1 MLSRYM
7 LLGKGKN
14 INLVFIGHFLT
25 IFFPLLFSEDSFR
38 YHVYQNYLLQLFWI
52 FVYVCNSKEQSKFM
66 LSPSVLSSLYLLISF
81 ILADLLFRN
90 DLYLLKQQYLYYL
103 SWNHIRI
110 AACYYNACFF
120 ILIMTYKLSIPVFIK
135 NGLNRKKAVKPLFFN
150 DFISLFLLFVF
161 LYYNIQIDLPGGN
174 IDLPIIAAT
183 LLAIIIF
190 IRISEIHSLYR
201 FILYIG
207 VIAIF
212 AIFRFDNKREAIFLF
227 FPIVL
232 LELSKIKSN
241 IFKITNILKMFLVI
255 IGAFSLI
262 IFMSIKRAD
271 NSQNT
276 NSITSLTDILP
287 QFIKYLSAETV
298 LPIIAD
304 NLEVN
309 YVYINSHQA
318 IEFIENKPTLKTYG
332 STYIKPL
339 FLFVSRE
346 LYPEKPEAVI
356 TLYTREFDAAAA
368 ATGYCLPLSLQ
379 TEAYWNFGVL
389 GGLVSI
395 FIIFLILNCC
405 YKYILISLEQRDT
418 IANVF
423 YLYVYY
429 VFFIL
434 YRDSGFEKVILWLP
448 VAYFFLKSIKII
460 YNKK

>member
-1 MLSRYM
+1 M
-7 LLGKGKN
+7 
-14 INLVFIGHFLT
+14 
-25 IFFPLLFSEDSFR
+25 
-38 YHVYQNYLLQLFWI
+38 
-52 FVYVCNSKEQSKFM
+52 
-66 LSPSVLSSLYLLISF
+66 
-81 ILADLLFRN
+81 
-90 DLYLLKQQYLYYL
+90 
-103 SWNHIRI
+103 
-110 AACYYNACFF
+110 
-120 ILIMTYKLSIPVFIK
+120 
-135 NGLNRKKAVKPLFFN
+135 
-150 DFISLFLLFVF
+150 
-161 LYYNIQIDLPGGN
+161 
-174 IDLPIIAAT
+174 
-183 LLAIIIF
+183 
-190 IRISEIHSLYR
+190 YR

-339 FLFVSRE
+339 FSV
-346 LYPEKPEAVI
+346 
-356 TLYTREFDAAAA
+356 
-368 ATGYCLPLSLQ
+368 C
-379 TEAYWNFGVL
+379 
-389 GGLVSI
+389 
-395 FIIFLILNCC
+395 
-405 YKYILISLEQRDT
+405 
-418 IANVF
+418 
-423 YLYVYY
+423 
-429 VFFIL
+429 
-434 YRDSGFEKVILWLP
+434 
-448 VAYFFLKSIKII
+448 
-460 YNKK
+460 